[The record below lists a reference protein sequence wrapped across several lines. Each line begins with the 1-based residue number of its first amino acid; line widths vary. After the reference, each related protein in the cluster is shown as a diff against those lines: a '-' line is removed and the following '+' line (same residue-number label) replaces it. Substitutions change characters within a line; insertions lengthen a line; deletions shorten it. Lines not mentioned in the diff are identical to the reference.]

1 MRMITFMGQ
10 LTLDLW
16 FSKND
21 IEPMVMQNGG
31 PPLHLQVSS
40 KVNERLALDVGSTCN
55 STHTALQ
62 RVAAWVISNKFR
74 SILTK
79 FYSMNARF
87 YF

>member
-55 STHTALQ
+55 STHTVLQ

-74 SILTK
+74 SILIK
-79 FYSMNARF
+79 SYSVNARF
-87 YF
+87 